1 MNATQLN
8 FNGLG
13 NSFAI
18 SWDEII
24 SGEPAELQRAVVN
37 IETRASSDLLI
48 PDHGTTLI
56 AAALSGA
63 ASNAVSAQHACNFA
77 AIDTLF
83 FLATTGYGDIPEM
96 SNLVIVPSLGS
107 VSRLAID
114 LQASFK

>member
-1 MNATQLN
+1 MNATQLS

-18 SWDEII
+18 VWDEII
-24 SGEPAELQRAVVN
+24 SGEAAELQRAVVN
-37 IETRASSDLLI
+37 IETRAGSDLLVS
-48 PDHGTTLI
+48 DHGTTLI

-83 FLATTGYGDIPEM
+83 FLATTGYDDMPEM
-96 SNLVIVPSLGS
+96 SDLTILPTLGS
-107 VSRLAID
+107 TSRLAIN